1 MRSMKRLCQYTIQN
15 PKLASSNNISQ
26 CKYKVQKKRGLFV
39 GEGMENDVVILS
51 EIYVKHYF
59 YLSVIDMLY
68 NKEFESSLIKL
79 NETEKC
85 EKQ

>member
-1 MRSMKRLCQYTIQN
+1 
-15 PKLASSNNISQ
+15 
-26 CKYKVQKKRGLFV
+26 
-39 GEGMENDVVILS
+39 MENDVVILS

-85 EKQ
+85 EK